1 MDEISVETVREM
13 FDYDLYQII
22 RDNYNE
28 SNKEYLQK
36 QFDITKSYMIEEQRK
51 EVKAKG
57 WIVKKYSK
65 GWNECID
72 LICPYCGIKLK
83 QVEWPEYY
91 NYCPRCGKELAC
103 GEDEVRRVGC
113 CIFE

>member
-1 MDEISVETVREM
+1 MKKDKGW
-13 FDYDLYQII
+13 I
-22 RDNYNE
+22 R
-28 SNKEYLQK
+28 KEYLYRHIK
-36 QFDITKSYMIEEQRK
+36 H
-51 EVKAKG
+51 
-57 WIVKKYSK
+57 
-65 GWNECID
+65 ID

-103 GEDEVRRVGC
+103 GEDEVRRVGY